1 MRDIKRIKRI
11 LNKIDVL
18 WQENPDL
25 RLCQLIY
32 KILGESKYLSD
43 NDWFYVE
50 DDYLESL
57 INVEHSQGDWIQY
70 EDVGKLQ
77 AENARL
83 KEELSQVK
91 ELLKKA
97 VNHLDYCGFG
107 DAWERE
113 CSEGLQKELKKWE
126 EEQGFDS
133 LGTF

>member
-83 KEELSQVK
+83 EELATELLDENEMLKEEVKRLS
-91 ELLKKA
+91 EA
-97 VNHLDYCGFG
+97 HPDF
-107 DAWERE
+107 E
-113 CSEGLQKELKKWE
+113 
-126 EEQGFDS
+126 
-133 LGTF
+133 TI